1 MKQVALSYF
10 DNIELTNLAL
20 ILFLI
25 AFFIV
30 VFRVMSQKNQKL
42 YKEME
47 RLPLEDEEYEIKED
61 DK

>member
-30 VFRVMSQKNQKL
+30 VFRVMSKKNQKL

-61 DK
+61 EK